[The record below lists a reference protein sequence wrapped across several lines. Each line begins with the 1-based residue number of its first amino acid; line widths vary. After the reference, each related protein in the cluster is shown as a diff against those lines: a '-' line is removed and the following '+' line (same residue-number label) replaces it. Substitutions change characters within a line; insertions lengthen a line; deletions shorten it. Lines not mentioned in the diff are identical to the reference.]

1 MTNLSTA
8 LSGTVRMD
16 ASANESLDS
25 ALYELFSGYTIT
37 EIRVNGNAVDYSRNN
52 SAIKVPV
59 DAGQNEIFTI
69 ETDYSG
75 TPPTAATNPLG
86 GAGMSQ
92 DDSPTWGNEVVWS
105 LSEPFS
111 AYEWFPCKQS
121 LTDKADSSFFFIT
134 VPSNLKAG
142 SNGLLEQVVDLGNGF
157 SRYEWKHRHPID
169 YYLISVSVSSYVEY
183 NVYANPIGAPN
194 PILIQNYIYD
204 NLKRSSTF
212 KMILMKQ

>member
-86 GAGMSQ
+86 GCLLYT
-92 DDSPTWGNEVVWS
+92 SPS
-105 LSEPFS
+105 PR
-111 AYEWFPCKQS
+111 
-121 LTDKADSSFFFIT
+121 D
-134 VPSNLKAG
+134 
-142 SNGLLEQVVDLGNGF
+142 
-157 SRYEWKHRHPID
+157 
-169 YYLISVSVSSYVEY
+169 
-183 NVYANPIGAPN
+183 
-194 PILIQNYIYD
+194 
-204 NLKRSSTF
+204 
-212 KMILMKQ
+212 